1 MAVGNGMETY
11 AARLASFSIA
21 HPAKKR
27 GSDTKGTKTLK
38 WPLKNLSPDEVGGL
52 LITSR
57 ANTDLE

>member
-1 MAVGNGMETY
+1 METY

-38 WPLKNLSPDEVGGL
+38 WPLKNLSPDEVDGL